1 MGMGGGTGTSEG
13 HIRIINIGNSLQ
25 NLEKPSRNILRI
37 IEVNDRPC
45 LVKKVSKEEAEVLYR
60 EIKDGNVPSRGY
72 LTLKNY
78 CLESERIFSRGIDD
92 YQEFGG
98 KWDNELNS
106 VGIK

>member
-1 MGMGGGTGTSEG
+1 MGIGGGTGTSEG
-13 HIRIINIGNSLQ
+13 YLRRINIGDSLQ
-25 NLEKPSRNILRI
+25 NFEKPSRSILRI

-60 EIKDGNVPSRGY
+60 ETKDGNVPSRGY

-78 CLESERIFSRGIDD
+78 CLESERIWSRGIDD
-92 YQEFGG
+92 YQEFGE
-98 KWDNELNS
+98 KWDNELNA